1 MLFVIV
7 AAGEVHPQP
16 FVIVAAG
23 EVHPQPHIF
32 MFGKENK
39 LDFAW

>member
-7 AAGEVHPQP
+7 GAGKVHP
-16 FVIVAAG
+16 
-23 EVHPQPHIF
+23 HPHIF

-39 LDFAW
+39 PDFTW

>member
-7 AAGEVHPQP
+7 AAGEGHPQP
-16 FVIVAAG
+16 Y
-23 EVHPQPHIF
+23 IF

>member
-7 AAGEVHPQP
+7 AAS
-16 FVIVAAG
+16 

-32 MFGKENK
+32 MFGEGNK
-39 LDFAW
+39 PDFIW

>member
-7 AAGEVHPQP
+7 ATGET
-16 FVIVAAG
+16 
-23 EVHPQPHIF
+23 HPQPHIF

-39 LDFAW
+39 PDFVW